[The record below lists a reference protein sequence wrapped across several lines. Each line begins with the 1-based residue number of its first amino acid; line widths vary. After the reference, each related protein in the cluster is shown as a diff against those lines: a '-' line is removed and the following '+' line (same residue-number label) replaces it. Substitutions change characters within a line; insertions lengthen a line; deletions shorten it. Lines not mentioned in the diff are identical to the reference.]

1 MRRKKMA
8 RILVVDDA
16 LFMRRMLRDILEK
29 EGHEIV
35 AEGENAYE
43 ALKLYKKLK
52 PDAVTLDIIMP
63 EIDGLNVMDAIKKI
77 VAFDSGANI
86 IMVSAMGQ
94 QEMIIE
100 SIQAGAKDFVVKPF
114 QSSRVIEAVSRLV

>member
-1 MRRKKMA
+1 MA